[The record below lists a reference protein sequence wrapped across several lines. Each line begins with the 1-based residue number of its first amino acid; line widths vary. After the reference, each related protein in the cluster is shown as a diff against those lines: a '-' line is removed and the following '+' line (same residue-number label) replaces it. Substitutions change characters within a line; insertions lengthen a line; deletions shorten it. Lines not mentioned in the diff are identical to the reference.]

1 MYTSPSVNDQL
12 NSFNNIYETV
22 LENHAPIKN
31 IKIKSRPTPFVD
43 DEIKLA
49 MKERDQLH
57 EQFSQT
63 RCPLD
68 WLNYK
73 KARNTVKFKLRS
85 SEKDYIADQI
95 SKCKK
100 NSGALWKIIHQT
112 LPKKE
117 RSKPVYTKDNTK
129 VADDF
134 NTYFATVGKNTAQAV
149 KKLSEDNNIQ
159 PYINS
164 PYLSNPAFRCPDAF
178 KFVAVSEDEILRT
191 IMSIPINKFPGPDK
205 INMRIIRDS
214 LPYILT
220 PVTNIIIINSSLLSS
235 TYPDS
240 WKLAE
245 VVPIPKE
252 GNYEIASNN
261 RPISLLPIL
270 SKVCEKVALNQL
282 TEYLNKY
289 NLLSPCQS
297 GNKRNHSTETININ
311 TTDRI
316 LKSMDQKKLTAL
328 ILIDL
333 SKAFDSIDHSI
344 LLQKLK
350 AVGVS
355 LSALEWFQSFLTDR
369 RQYVRI
375 GSSTSNPLKITH
387 GVPQGSMLSP
397 LLFSIYTNDL
407 PSATKEC
414 SLDSYVDDSKVSLS
428 FSIQDISKAKLAL
441 EEDLNNVARWCC
453 TNSLLLNP
461 DKTKFILFG
470 TPQLLGT
477 LPEEL
482 TLNFLNKTLYPLFSV
497 KDLGVTLDS
506 HLKYDTHISE
516 LVSSC
521 LSKLC
526 QISRVRHL
534 LDRET
539 LSLIIHS
546 LVLSKIFYCSV
557 VWSNTAAKNVEK
569 LQLVQNFAARI
580 ITGNS
585 KFDHISPILQ
595 ELGWMT
601 VHKRLIYRDT
611 LQIYKCL
618 KDLSPQYLGKL
629 FKLRA
634 CKCPPVSHQT
644 NS

>member
-1 MYTSPSVNDQL
+1 MLNTNNDYRILKGICDELNLNQIKKSPTRVTATTKSLIDIVLVSDITFIKRSGVIKTLISDHYPVFVTPKLNKEKQPPQTITTRSFQNYNTDLFEAEISQYSAILSALLYTSPSVNDQL

-85 SEKDYIADQI
+85 SEKDYIANQI

-117 RSKPVYTKDNTK
+117 CSKPVYSKDSTK

-159 PYINS
+159 PC
-164 PYLSNPAFRCPDAF
+164 PYLSNPAFRCPEAF

-191 IMSIPINKFPGPDK
+191 IMSIPVNKSPGPDK

-220 PVTNIIIINSSLLSS
+220 PVTNIINSSLLSS

-252 GNYEIASNN
+252 GNHEIASNN

-316 LKSMDQKKLTAL
+316 LKPMDQEKLAAL

-344 LLQKLK
+344 LLRKLK

-355 LSALEWFQSFLTDR
+355 LSVLEWFYSFLTDR

-375 GSSTSNPLKITH
+375 GSSTTNLLKITH
-387 GVPQGSMLSP
+387 GVPQGST
-397 LLFSIYTNDL
+397 I
-407 PSATKEC
+407 A
-414 SLDSYVDDSKVSLS
+414 V
-428 FSIQDISKAKLAL
+428 
-441 EEDLNNVARWCC
+441 
-453 TNSLLLNP
+453 
-461 DKTKFILFG
+461 
-470 TPQLLGT
+470 
-477 LPEEL
+477 
-482 TLNFLNKTLYPLFSV
+482 
-497 KDLGVTLDS
+497 
-506 HLKYDTHISE
+506 
-516 LVSSC
+516 
-521 LSKLC
+521 
-526 QISRVRHL
+526 
-534 LDRET
+534 
-539 LSLIIHS
+539 
-546 LVLSKIFYCSV
+546 
-557 VWSNTAAKNVEK
+557 
-569 LQLVQNFAARI
+569 
-580 ITGNS
+580 
-585 KFDHISPILQ
+585 
-595 ELGWMT
+595 
-601 VHKRLIYRDT
+601 
-611 LQIYKCL
+611 
-618 KDLSPQYLGKL
+618 
-629 FKLRA
+629 
-634 CKCPPVSHQT
+634 
-644 NS
+644 

>member
-12 NSFNNIYETV
+12 NTFNNIYETV

-63 RCPLD
+63 RFPLD

-85 SEKDYIADQI
+85 SEEDYIANQI

-149 KKLSEDNNIQ
+149 KKLSEDKNIQ

-191 IMSIPINKFPGPDK
+191 IMSIPINKSPGPDK

-220 PVTNIIIINSSLLSS
+220 PVTNIINSSLLSS

-333 SKAFDSIDHSI
+333 LKAFHSIDHSI
-344 LLQKLK
+344 L
-350 AVGVS
+350 
-355 LSALEWFQSFLTDR
+355 
-369 RQYVRI
+369 Y
-375 GSSTSNPLKITH
+375 
-387 GVPQGSMLSP
+387 
-397 LLFSIYTNDL
+397 
-407 PSATKEC
+407 
-414 SLDSYVDDSKVSLS
+414 
-428 FSIQDISKAKLAL
+428 
-441 EEDLNNVARWCC
+441 
-453 TNSLLLNP
+453 
-461 DKTKFILFG
+461 
-470 TPQLLGT
+470 
-477 LPEEL
+477 
-482 TLNFLNKTLYPLFSV
+482 
-497 KDLGVTLDS
+497 
-506 HLKYDTHISE
+506 
-516 LVSSC
+516 
-521 LSKLC
+521 
-526 QISRVRHL
+526 
-534 LDRET
+534 
-539 LSLIIHS
+539 
-546 LVLSKIFYCSV
+546 
-557 VWSNTAAKNVEK
+557 KN
-569 LQLVQNFAARI
+569 
-580 ITGNS
+580 
-585 KFDHISPILQ
+585 
-595 ELGWMT
+595 
-601 VHKRLIYRDT
+601 
-611 LQIYKCL
+611 
-618 KDLSPQYLGKL
+618 
-629 FKLRA
+629 
-634 CKCPPVSHQT
+634 
-644 NS
+644 